1 MISSEHFVVK
11 AIRNDT
17 LILLAEVVRK
27 EVADVHYRSVVFLG
41 E

>member
-11 AIRNDT
+11 TIRNDT

-27 EVADVHYRSVVFLG
+27 EVLYVHY
-41 E
+41 